1 MANATVSI
9 FLDSSYTK
17 KDGTSRFY
25 IRVTLN
31 RKTKKIPLNLFL
43 RPEYYNSKTKKIKE
57 IREVPDAKKNN
68 LYLKDKESE
77 IEQIIIEL
85 ERKKQAVTFGNIM
98 SIYSNC
104 EVNGSFI
111 EFAKNRLN
119 EERNRIKKSTH
130 EGLELDILKVERYQP
145 NVTIY
150 EIDESWLE
158 KYRNYLIEKLDNKAN
173 TIYSNISM
181 IRKYITYAHKKSII
195 DRNPFHNF
203 SFLKEDGKKE
213 HLTLEELDML
223 HDYYNSE
230 QFLKIYHKDKR
241 GKTYLTGL
249 KYQETLQHILIS
261 CYSGLRLSDLKKLRF
276 KHIESNMII
285 MPMEKSRKDKEKML
299 RIPLTERL
307 LSILDLKDKKPS
319 DTIYQGFVRN
329 SSDINPMLRFIMK
342 EVGIN
347 KYLSFHSTRHTFA
360 VSALTLGMS
369 LETVSD
375 IMGHND
381 LRTTQIYAKIID
393 DKRKD
398 EMSKWNRLNRPSDGG
413 TTHNLA
419 ICPNCDNEVINF
431 EKGIITLKKL
441 SLQCQS
447 CSTKFSYKVI

>member
-1 MANATVSI
+1 MTNATVSI
-9 FLDSSYTK
+9 YLDSSYSK

-31 RKTKKIPLNLFL
+31 RKTKKIPLNLFIK
-43 RPEYYNSKTKKIKE
+43 PEYYNAKTKKIKE
-57 IREVPDAKKNN
+57 IREVPDAKRSN

-77 IEQIIIEL
+77 FEQIIIEL

-111 EFAKNRLN
+111 EFAKNRLH
-119 EERNRIKKSTH
+119 EERNRIKKSTY

-173 TIYSNISM
+173 TIYGNISM

-213 HLTLEELDML
+213 HLTLDELDML
-223 HDYYNSE
+223 HDYYNKE
-230 QFLKIYHKDKR
+230 LFLKIYHKDKR
-241 GKTYLTGL
+241 GKTYLTGM

-261 CYSGLRLSDLKKLRF
+261 CYCGLRLSDLKKLRF

-307 LSILDLKDKKPS
+307 LSILDLKDKKPN

-393 DKRKD
+393 DKRKE
-398 EMSKWNRLNRPSDGG
+398 EMSKWNRLNRSNDEN
-413 TTHNLA
+413 TDYNQA
-419 ICPNCDNEVINF
+419 ICPNCDNEVLTF
-431 EKGIITLKKL
+431 EKGVIIIKKL
-441 SLQCQS
+441 NLHCQS
-447 CSTKFSYKVI
+447 CSTKFSHKVI